1 MNRHMFPISHP
12 AKHPQHSSQVWSSL
26 QWPQSCDHN
35 KCHET
40 IFEFFLSKKKWKKH
54 NWSILFSIDRDKFS
68 FNQFKVSGNEN
79 NALLFKS
86 NQNIYKLKIQKM
98 HLRHFN
104 FQAFLQGMPP
114 NILRIFVAGWPL
126 MQSWLK
132 ACLK

>member
-1 MNRHMFPISHP
+1 MKQSLNFF
-12 AKHPQHSSQVWSSL
+12 SQKR
-26 QWPQSCDHN
+26 N
-35 KCHET
+35 KRNT
-40 IFEFFLSKKKWKKH
+40 TD
-54 NWSILFSIDRDKFS
+54 LFSIDRDNS

-114 NILRIFVAGWPL
+114 NILSIFVAGWPL